1 MYYAVKTSR
10 QEVTSACPTHRDVEG
25 GDDVE
30 GGGEDGAHAFDGRL
44 VQTVVGRQHLP
55 VNKPPAHK
63 LQLPHQTGLDR
74 SNVRANFVLY

>member
-30 GGGEDGAHAFDGRL
+30 GGGEDGAHAFDGGL

-55 VNKPPAHK
+55 VNKQPAHK
-63 LQLPHQTGLDR
+63 LQLPHLTGQESSSFR
-74 SNVRANFVLY
+74 TNFIGY